1 MLSTAPVLRE
11 PRAWAH
17 SRRGSPVPG
26 GCPEPAGDLAA
37 LISDPR
43 PCCPQPELPL
53 GCRTAPRARWGC
65 SPAAGFIWS
74 YLRSKLPCWLSHIP
88 ELCGNSRAA
97 RPGLLLPRAHP
108 GRALAWGEQ
117 NAAHPVRTV
126 GAGGRGGLGH
136 AVHLPPPPWQGWG
149 WAGAKL
155 RSLPQRWALPH
166 SPAWEGKGWSQ
177 GPVPCRVCAA
187 ARQEGVAALW
197 APGVPS
203 PCPQDLGVLRVP
215 GTGGGRNLPS
225 PPHERAGSRRVSAVP
240 CAAAP
245 GAARGMGTLVLTQ
258 PLSSV
263 CLCLQE
269 PPSV

>member
-1 MLSTAPVLRE
+1 MPGHMAGGALPSQTGAPSLLGTSQHCSQTLG
-11 PRAWAH
+11 PAAPSPSCPWGAAPH
-17 SRRGSPVPG
+17 ARR
-26 GCPEPAGDLAA
+26 
-37 LISDPR
+37 
-43 PCCPQPELPL
+43 
-53 GCRTAPRARWGC
+53 GC

-88 ELCGNSRAA
+88 ELCGNCRAA

-117 NAAHPVRTV
+117 NATHPVRTV

-136 AVHLPPPPWQGWG
+136 AVHLPPSPWQG

-155 RSLPQRWALPH
+155 RSLPQRWALPR

-177 GPVPCRVCAA
+177 GPVPCRACAA

-203 PCPQDLGVLRVP
+203 PCPRDLGVLRVP

-245 GAARGMGTLVLTQ
+245 GAARGMGKLVLTQ